1 MSQPG
6 AHGSMVSPGSRNGV
20 QHIPAASYIIFSNV
34 PKLEAI
40 RTKLCEFNS
49 MLSASAEKVS
59 LTLGEADVAP
69 SGTLDALLARCDQ
82 ASLSRVQMIRL
93 ATAFTFFYSSCSIC
107 CKITSVALTTS
118 A

>member
-6 AHGSMVSPGSRNGV
+6 ANGSMMGPGSSNSV

-59 LTLGEADVAP
+59 LTMGEADVAP
-69 SGTLDALLARCDQ
+69 GGTLDALLARCDQ
-82 ASLSRVQMIRL
+82 ASISRVQMIQL
-93 ATAFTFFYSSCSIC
+93 ATALYFF
-107 CKITSVALTTS
+107 
-118 A
+118 

>member
-6 AHGSMVSPGSRNGV
+6 TNGSMMGPGLSDSV
-20 QHIPAASYIIFSNV
+20 QHIPAASYIIFSNF

-40 RTKLCEFNS
+40 RTRLCEFNS

-69 SGTLDALLARCDQ
+69 GGTLDALLARCDQ
-82 ASLSRVQMIRL
+82 ASISRVQMIES
-93 ATAFTFFYSSCSIC
+93 AAAFTFC
-107 CKITSVALTTS
+107 
-118 A
+118 